1 MLNLRFESLMKGMER
16 KLNLFGE
23 GIRLMEVNDGG
34 TKVLRR
40 RRLEGRHGMYYWES
54 LHGVDMHE

>member
-16 KLNLFGE
+16 KSNPFGE
-23 GIRLMEVNDGG
+23 GKRLMEVNDGG

-40 RRLEGRHGMYYWES
+40 RRSEGRHGIYSWES
-54 LHGVDMHE
+54 VHGVDMHE